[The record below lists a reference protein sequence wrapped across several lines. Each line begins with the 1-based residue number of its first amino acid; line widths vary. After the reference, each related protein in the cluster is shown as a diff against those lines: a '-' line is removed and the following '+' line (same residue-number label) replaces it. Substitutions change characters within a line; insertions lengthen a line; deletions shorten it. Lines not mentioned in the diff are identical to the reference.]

1 MDVVKRNI
9 QAMGGRVEILSRTG
23 QGTTIRIIL
32 PLTLAILDGMSVRVG
47 EEMFIL
53 PVSAVVESLQPRAD
67 DLYAMAGGDRLLK
80 VREDYLPVVAVHQA
94 MDVTGACEEA
104 TRAIAVIVQ
113 GEGRRY
119 ALLVDELVGQQQV
132 VVKNLETNYRKVPGV
147 SAATILGD
155 GSVALIL
162 DVADLHRLS
171 QSRKPSA
178 EPAPC
183 NLSKPR
189 KEAKPRKEVEPS

>member
-1 MDVVKRNI
+1 
-9 QAMGGRVEILSRTG
+9 MGGHVEILSTPG
-23 QGTTIRIIL
+23 QGTTTRIVL
-32 PLTLAILDGMSVRVG
+32 PLTLAILDGMSIKVG

-53 PVSAVVESLQPRAD
+53 PVSAVIESLQPRAD
-67 DLYAMAGGDRLLK
+67 DLYSMAGGDVLLK
-80 VREDYLPVVAVHQA
+80 VREDYLPVVAVHHA
-94 MDVTGACEEA
+94 LDVADAITDP

-119 ALLVDELVGQQQV
+119 ALLVDQLVGQQQV

-162 DVADLHRLS
+162 DVADMHRLG
-171 QSRKPSA
+171 QSKKKTLSLAPRPG
-178 EPAPC
+178 PA
-183 NLSKPR
+183 LLR
-189 KEAKPRKEVEPS
+189 R